1 MLISL
6 KSTAA
11 SRVVYS
17 LAGDVKALNLPRLE
31 QIITTSLHGHDE
43 ICFDMA
49 GVLSLD
55 AGVLHFF
62 TEGVGRLAA
71 LASPPAALAELR
83 GGQGD
88 AGAPERPSG

>member
-1 MLISL
+1 MLLISL

-11 SRVVYS
+11 ALEIYS

-31 QIITTSLHGHDE
+31 QIITSSLLGHDG

-55 AGVLHFF
+55 AGAFHFF
-62 TEGVGRLAA
+62 TEGVGRLASLSTPPQA
-71 LASPPAALAELR
+71 LAALRAELGR
-83 GGQGD
+83 
-88 AGAPERPSG
+88 AGSL